1 MVINNKN
8 IASFVISF
16 LIIINANNAIGEI
29 IQEDIIVK
37 DIFIEIYKKDE
48 YFSELIVN
56 YKINK
61 INHKK
66 IKIETTI
73 ASCDYISIINN
84 HNIQTFNEY
93 NLNYIEYSTLFYQS
107 VNTDCP
113 IALTTKILVDDKVV
127 DQLRK
132 FIILENINGEIIIN
146 EEYRNKI
153 HSLEDN
159 HE

>member
-73 ASCDYISIINN
+73 ASVSYT
-84 HNIQTFNEY
+84 H
-93 NLNYIEYSTLFYQS
+93 LTLPTS
-107 VNTDCP
+107 D
-113 IALTTKILVDDKVV
+113 LV
-127 DQLRK
+127 
-132 FIILENINGEIIIN
+132 
-146 EEYRNKI
+146 
-153 HSLEDN
+153 
-159 HE
+159 